1 MSLRFPKV
9 FDVKANESSLV
20 LLLVIHS
27 FFVGMPRNLGS
38 TVATAIFDPKYLP
51 EALILSAAI
60 NALVALSLN
69 LLQRRLSF
77 LRLSAL
83 NLGIQFLSLLGF
95 GIAFLVLDP
104 HNPALALSFYIW
116 MQVLMVLSYK
126 EYWDLAGRL
135 LDIRQSKRLF
145 ALIGTGEVLFIIPV
159 GLVGQYVANLGSPV
173 LLFLSAFGVLGSS
186 LALMALR
193 NRFGHMLG
201 RVRRSRRERLRQ
213 QAEERV
219 KLWRYVVL
227 VMTLSV
233 VYVLGFAL
241 ISQLYLDALKAAY
254 PLASDLAAKS
264 GFILLVLAVTG
275 SLNLLLR
282 LFGVDSIIEHFGVAG
297 GLLILPILVLLS
309 SGGLLATFFWNIGAV
324 FTLIVLVRG
333 IYFVLKPSV
342 DRPAGQILFQIFPE
356 SVRQRLLTI
365 RDGVVEPIAAG
376 AAGLLLYVFVPRGLN
391 SEIQAIFLFV
401 VTILWLIVVMLV
413 LREYAASVLRVLQQ
427 REISSFSELFQ
438 DRRNLERLK
447 RSLGSIKPLE
457 VMYALRVLDSLQ
469 EESLPNYFAT
479 LLQHPSAVVRGETL
493 KLIEQYHS
501 TALLAPVAA
510 ACEKD
515 PDMQVRALAVRTM
528 AALGADESY
537 ESLMRY
543 MTGNRSEI
551 RSNAIVGLLRG
562 GDIQGLINAGNALL
576 KMAQS
581 DELAERE
588 DAAEILGEVAN
599 QNFYRV
605 LMDLLRDEANSVRN
619 KALVAAGKVNH
630 PKLWPM
636 VINNLGASRTRSS
649 AMVALHGADSR
660 ILTDFEMRFGHSDT
674 SPRVLTAM
682 ARICGRIN
690 GEGVREFLIKHSEIP
705 NLNVRLAI
713 LQSLADLGYQA
724 ESAENRA
731 FVMSYLR
738 DEVAFVAWCLA
749 AVEAL
754 KPYPSAEIVCNSLKT
769 EIEQA
774 KARLFYWLSFLYDS
788 ELILNAKSKMNRATN
803 NSWAL
808 ILEALEHLLDDEL
821 KPLVMP
827 IFERISSE
835 EQVKRLNHFYPQDD
849 AADAAVYLEYIISAQ
864 GFWIEPWLRTSALF
878 AAPDVGKM
886 ALAEAVYT
894 VAKNEKG
901 MVGETALWSLSRMS
915 PQLYNFHVQTRRS
928 ETAELPMDTIGVIK
942 DTEGHMRKLK
952 SGGTSVLLTIEKVI
966 ILKQVSIFASTS
978 EEFLADLASLMDEMR
993 VEAGNEII
1001 AEGTEPNYLYVVL
1014 EGALLVKHGTHILA
1028 ELGANE
1034 VFGEMS
1040 LFLDEKEHTATVISR
1055 VESHL
1060 LRLHK
1065 DDFMEILYDYPQI
1078 SQGIIRELA
1087 NRLRRSNTKIVELES
1102 K

>member
-1 MSLRFPKV
+1 MSLRLPRI
-9 FDVKANESSLV
+9 FDVKASESSLV
-20 LLLVIHS
+20 VLLIVHS

-38 TVATAIFDPKYLP
+38 TVATAIFDPKLLP

-60 NALVALSLN
+60 NALFAVSLN

-77 LRLSAL
+77 LRLSGI
-83 NLGIQFLSLLGF
+83 NLAIQFISLLGF
-95 GIAFLVLDP
+95 GIAFLYFDP
-104 HNPALALSFYIW
+104 HNAVLALIFYVW
-116 MQVLMVLSYK
+116 MQVIMVLSYK

-159 GLVGQYVANLGSPV
+159 GLLGQYVAQLGSPM

-186 LALMALR
+186 LALLAIR
-193 NRFGHMLG
+193 KRFGHLLG

-219 KLWRYVVL
+219 KLWRYVVM
-227 VMTLSV
+227 VMALSI
-233 VYVLGFAL
+233 VYVMGFAL
-241 ISQLYLDALKAAY
+241 ISQLYLDALKTAY
-254 PLASDLAAKS
+254 PLTSDLAAKS

-275 SLNLLLR
+275 TLNLLMR
-282 LFGVDSIIEHFGVAG
+282 LFGVDTFIAHFGVAG
-297 GLLILPILVLLS
+297 GLLLLPVLVLLS
-309 SGGLLATFFWNIGAV
+309 SGGLLAAYLWSAGAV

-342 DRPAGQILFQIFPE
+342 DRPASQILFQIFPE
-356 SVRQRLLTI
+356 TIRQRLLTI

-376 AAGLLLYVFVPRGLN
+376 VAGIMLYIFVPRGLN
-391 SEIQAIFLFV
+391 SEIQVIFLFA
-401 VTILWLIVVMLV
+401 VTILWLIVVLLV

-457 VMYALRVLDSLQ
+457 VMYALRVLDSLN
-469 EESLPNYFAT
+469 EETLPNYFGT
-479 LLQHPSAVVRGETL
+479 LLQHPSPMVRGETL
-493 KLIEQYHS
+493 KLIEKYRS
-501 TALLAPVAA
+501 TNLLAPVAA

-515 PDMQVRALAVRTM
+515 PDMEVRALAVRTM

-543 MTGNRSEI
+543 MSSDSSDIKN
-551 RSNAIVGLLRG
+551 NAIVGLLRG
-562 GDIQGLINAGNALL
+562 GDIQGVIKAGNALL
-576 KMAQS
+576 KMAES
-581 DELAERE
+581 DELSERE
-588 DAAEILGEVAN
+588 DAAVILGEVAN

-605 LMDLLRDEANSVRN
+605 LMGLLRDENNRIRN

-630 PKLWPM
+630 PRLWPL

-660 ILTDFEMRFGHSDT
+660 ILPDFELRFAYTES
-674 SPRVLTAM
+674 SPRVLTAI

-690 GEGVREFLIKHSEIP
+690 EDGVREFLIKHAEIP
-705 NLNVRLAI
+705 NLNVRSAI

-724 ESAENRA
+724 EDEKSRA

-738 DEVAFVAWCLA
+738 DEVAFIAWCLA

-754 KPYPSAEIVCNSLKT
+754 KAYPSAEIVCNSLNT

-774 KARLFYWLSFLYDS
+774 KARLFYWLSFIYDS
-788 ELILNAKSKMNRATN
+788 ELILSAKSQMYRATDN
-803 NSWAL
+803 NWAL
-808 ILEALEHLLDDEL
+808 ILEALEQLLDDGL
-821 KPLVMP
+821 DPLILPV
-827 IFERISSE
+827 FERISTE
-835 EQVKRLNHFYPQDD
+835 EQVKRLNSFYPKDES
-849 AADAAVYLEYIISAQ
+849 ADAVVYLDYIISAQ
-864 GFWIEPWLRTSALF
+864 GLWIEPWLRVSALF

-886 ALAEAVYT
+886 ALVDTVYT
-894 VAKNEKG
+894 IAKEEKG

-915 PQLYNFHVQTRRS
+915 PQLYNFFVQTRRN
-928 ETAELPMDTIGVIK
+928 ETAELPMETVGVIK

-966 ILKQVSIFASTS
+966 ILKQVNIFASTS

-993 VEAGNEII
+993 IQAGGEVI
-1001 AEGTEPNYLYVVL
+1001 AEGTEPNYLYVVV
-1014 EGALLVKHGTHILA
+1014 EGALLVKHDEHVLA

-1087 NRLRRSNTKIVELES
+1087 NRLRRSNARIVELES